1 MGVNLAETAH
11 KVLAESLGSTVL
23 VKLKGEEIV
32 RGTLKSYDMHMNLV
46 LENSEE
52 VMSDGSTRKV
62 GTIIIRGDN
71 VILVSPMSP

>member
-1 MGVNLAETAH
+1 M
-11 KVLAESLGSTVL
+11 LAESLGSTVL
-23 VKLKGEEIV
+23 VKLKGDKVV

-52 VMSDGSTRKV
+52 VMNDGSTRKV

-71 VILVSPMSP
+71 VILVSPI